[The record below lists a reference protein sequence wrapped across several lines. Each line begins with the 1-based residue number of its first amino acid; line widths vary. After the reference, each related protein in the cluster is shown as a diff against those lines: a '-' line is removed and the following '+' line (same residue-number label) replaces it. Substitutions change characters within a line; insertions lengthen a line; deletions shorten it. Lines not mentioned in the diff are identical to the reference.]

1 VTVPNGIVGKVIKW
15 FSVHCP
21 VTNVKKVVTVVKV
34 PKVQKPKFGDGS
46 NLVKLAQVANIQTK
60 RALQRAM
67 IAPKANIKRPV
78 KRAPPMDLRVM
89 LVADNAK
96 IAPRVGTR
104 TETPKMIVNIA
115 PLAHTT
121 I

>member
-1 VTVPNGIVGKVIKW
+1 M
-15 FSVHCP
+15 
-21 VTNVKKVVTVVKV
+21 TNVKKVVTVVKLR
-34 PKVQKPKFGDGS
+34 KLQKPKFGGGS
-46 NLVKLAQVANIQTK
+46 KRVKLAQVVNIQTK

-67 IAPKANIKRPV
+67 IVPKANTKRPV
-78 KRAPPMDLRVM
+78 KRAPPMDLRGI

>member
-1 VTVPNGIVGKVIKW
+1 M
-15 FSVHCP
+15 
-21 VTNVKKVVTVVKV
+21 
-34 PKVQKPKFGDGS
+34 
-46 NLVKLAQVANIQTK
+46 KLAQAVNIQTK
-60 RALQRAM
+60 RALQRA
-67 IAPKANIKRPV
+67 IIVPKANIKRPV
-78 KRAPPMDLRVM
+78 KRAPPMDLQVM

-104 TETPKMIVNIA
+104 TETAKTIVNIA

>member
-78 KRAPPMDLRVM
+78 KRAPPMDLRGI

-104 TETPKMIVNIA
+104 TETAKTIVNIA
-115 PLAHTT
+115 A
-121 I
+121 